1 MRKISA
7 LGKVGFW
14 SGLLCA
20 VWTVWFTVAFF
31 AWYAVSPPSEWHGMA
46 EYAAAFQPAA
56 FQAWVIPCV
65 LLTLTFPVLMAAVY
79 LYAPAERK
87 IWGLLGLVFALI
99 YGAILGM
106 NYWIMQ
112 AVVSPGLAAGRW
124 EGLDL
129 FVIGSPNSIAFSLEG
144 FGYFLMGL
152 SMLFAGFVFSGG
164 KLERWIRGLLLVNGI
179 QVLAVVAGMLGI
191 WVVTMISLLVW
202 CLSFPVVSI
211 LLAVLFRRQDPG
223 G

>member
-1 MRKISA
+1 
-7 LGKVGFW
+7 
-14 SGLLCA
+14 
-20 VWTVWFTVAFF
+20 
-31 AWYAVSPPSEWHGMA
+31 MA

-79 LYAPAERK
+79 LHAPAERK

-124 EGLDL
+124 DGLDL

-164 KLERWIRGLLLVNGI
+164 KLERWIRGLLLINGI

-202 CLSFPVVSI
+202 CLSFPVVSV
-211 LLAVLFRRQDPG
+211 LLAVLFRRQDG
-223 G
+223 GG